1 MMDIKMTKLS
11 TRITRLGAATLLAL
25 GAASFAAEAATVKV
39 TLWDKGPDSATPD
52 DAHPMGMGSAG
63 ADMKMAMVGVK
74 ADVASVKAGKVTFE
88 VTNASKDIVHE
99 MILSPVPEG
108 GKPLPYIADQLKV
121 DEDAAGHLGEV
132 SELDPGKSGALT
144 VDLKPGK
151 YILFCNI
158 PAHFMNGMWTEI
170 TVD

>member
-1 MMDIKMTKLS
+1 MDTKMTMLS
-11 TRITRLGAATLLAL
+11 GKCAALVTGAFLAF
-25 GAASFAAEAATVKV
+25 GGTAFAAQVATVHV

-52 DAHPMGMGSAG
+52 DAHPMGLGSG
-63 ADMKMAMVGVK
+63 ADMKMAMLGVK
-74 ADVASVKAGKVTFE
+74 SDVATVAAGTVTFE

-99 MILSPVPEG
+99 MILSPAPAD
-108 GKPLPYIADQLKV
+108 GKMLPYLADQYKV

-132 SELDPGKSGALT
+132 SELDPAKKGALT

-151 YILFCNI
+151 YILFCDI

-170 TVD
+170 TVQ